1 MQAFLQILVLHKKY
15 AREREKINKTKLVH
29 KKFGNTKFKIN

>member
-1 MQAFLQILVLHKKY
+1 MQAFLQISVLHKKY
-15 AREREKINKTKLVH
+15 AREREKNKTKLVH